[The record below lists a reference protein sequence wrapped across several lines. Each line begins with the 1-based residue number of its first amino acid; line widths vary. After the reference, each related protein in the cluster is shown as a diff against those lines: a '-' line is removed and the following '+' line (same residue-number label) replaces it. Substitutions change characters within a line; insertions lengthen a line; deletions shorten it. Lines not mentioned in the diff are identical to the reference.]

1 MKNITLKNKTK
12 NSLSFRTVAYYSA
25 IGLGLFSIIFI
36 SVMLIFNIG
45 IQNITKAEKGSADEF
60 LSILDGDWD
69 DSDIWSSS
77 KAVTVPGNDDNTT
90 VEDIVHYS
98 GDLNLKNSLSISENG
113 ELELVYL
120 EIKNGA
126 TLNVEGV
133 LKIESLEFDNGS
145 FINVGAD
152 AIIIVN
158 GGFMNRN
165 NSDNVSIHGSVT
177 VKGDFYNGNGGIIDG
192 TGSIKVDGSYLG
204 NGTTFGVAPNSS
216 IPPGSTVPST
226 LPIEL
231 IDYNVEKRNNAV
243 KIEWTTSSELNNDY
257 FTVERSSD
265 GINYTTI
272 AHHIA
277 GAGTSNMMNKYSI
290 IDENPKDGLN
300 YYRLIQTDFDGK
312 TEEFQAKA
320 ISFSDNN
327 NENNIEMLI
336 TKVYPNP
343 FSTNFTVEY
352 LTSSNQPLQIMVL
365 NLNGIKLIEES
376 IIPKIGYNSFNFN
389 NVSQLKQGHYLLFIM
404 QGNQKSGFA
413 KIVKK

>member
-45 IQNITKAEKGSADEF
+45 IQDITKAEKAGGDIF
-60 LSILDGDWD
+60 LSVLDGDWN

-126 TLNVEGV
+126 TLNVEGI
-133 LKIESLEFDNGS
+133 LRIDSLEFDNGS

-158 GGFMNRN
+158 GGFINRN
-165 NSDNVSIHGSVT
+165 NSDNVIIHGSVT
-177 VKGDFYNGNGGIIDG
+177 VKGDYYNGNGGIIDG
-192 TGSIKVDGSYLG
+192 TGSFNVDGNYLG
-204 NGTTFGVAPNSS
+204 NGTTFGITPNSS
-216 IPPGSTVPST
+216 IPSGSTVPST

-231 IDYNVEKRNNAV
+231 IKYNVEKQNNTV

-257 FTVERSSD
+257 FTVGRSSD

-272 AHHIA
+272 AHTA
-277 GAGTSNMMNKYSI
+277 GAGTSNMMNKYSV

-320 ISFSDNN
+320 ISFSANN
-327 NENNIEMLI
+327 DNNIEMLI
-336 TKVYPNP
+336 TTVYPNP

-365 NLNGIKLIEES
+365 NLNGMKLIEES
-376 IIPKIGYNSFNFN
+376 IIPNIGHNSFNFN
-389 NVSQLKQGHYLLFIM
+389 NVSHLKPGHYLLFIM